1 MDWTDGS
8 KATFQKCFPV
18 SESWKDA
25 SEEASEWLYLQ
36 YEKRK
41 KLEEMYFFVS
51 DSAPQPN
58 NRITRYYGIQRREFI
73 KKLLK
78 NNCKIICEGI
88 ADKGSSLYFWGILL
102 VNRESLSDII
112 SYTRTERS
120 SFLFFSKKI
129 LYKEEIK
136 NFINKSIKNSP
147 ISIDT
152 NKIIYKLCRLGVF
165 PIRVWG
171 VPGEWFLWIEIY
183 CNKISS

>member
-1 MDWTDGS
+1 MGRILILQTRDIMITNMD
-8 KATFQKCFPV
+8 
-18 SESWKDA
+18 WKDA

-120 SFLFFSKKI
+120 SFLFFRFF
-129 LYKEEIK
+129 
-136 NFINKSIKNSP
+136 NFY
-147 ISIDT
+147 T
-152 NKIIYKLCRLGVF
+152 NVSFR
-165 PIRVWG
+165 
-171 VPGEWFLWIEIY
+171 
-183 CNKISS
+183 S